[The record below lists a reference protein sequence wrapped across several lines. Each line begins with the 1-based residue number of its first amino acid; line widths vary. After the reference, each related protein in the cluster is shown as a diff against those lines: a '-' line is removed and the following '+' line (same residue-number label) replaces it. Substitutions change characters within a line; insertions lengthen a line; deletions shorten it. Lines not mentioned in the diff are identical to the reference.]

1 MVLLSKIYDTIW
13 IKVGC
18 TCVHILCLPYGRPL
32 SYNYGYQRWVKIT
45 LHFLQCTRGTLSTI
59 SRLPGVKR
67 QVISCETFSLKTC
80 WKPFPYTVDI
90 GCKSRAMNSAIC
102 VVIVFAHAGG
112 QVFMNAL
119 RVACLCGA
127 QVSPGTAFLYVRN
140 WILGFEMVEQVA
152 SSSTIHQTSSPL
164 HTTCRSPS

>member
-1 MVLLSKIYDTIW
+1 M
-13 IKVGC
+13 
-18 TCVHILCLPYGRPL
+18 
-32 SYNYGYQRWVKIT
+32 
-45 LHFLQCTRGTLSTI
+45 
-59 SRLPGVKR
+59 
-67 QVISCETFSLKTC
+67 
-80 WKPFPYTVDI
+80 DI
-90 GCKSRAMNSAIC
+90 GRKSRAMNSAIC

-152 SSSTIHQTSSPL
+152 SSPTIRQTHPFTQLTDRRLELFLIDSHL
-164 HTTCRSPS
+164 H